1 MTNLRII
8 ECFVVVYIFLT
19 FDKIFLSVNIVV
31 FPSTINVTQEIFL
44 KKNLRVP
51 PVLDHI
57 ALLTNVVELS
67 REKFVMFNMLDV
79 IRALVYYQGVVVT
92 LIKWLKIRA
101 KVLADQLSLLAG
113 TEYK

>member
-1 MTNLRII
+1 
-8 ECFVVVYIFLT
+8 
-19 FDKIFLSVNIVV
+19 
-31 FPSTINVTQEIFL
+31 
-44 KKNLRVP
+44 
-51 PVLDHI
+51 
-57 ALLTNVVELS
+57 
-67 REKFVMFNMLDV
+67 MLDV